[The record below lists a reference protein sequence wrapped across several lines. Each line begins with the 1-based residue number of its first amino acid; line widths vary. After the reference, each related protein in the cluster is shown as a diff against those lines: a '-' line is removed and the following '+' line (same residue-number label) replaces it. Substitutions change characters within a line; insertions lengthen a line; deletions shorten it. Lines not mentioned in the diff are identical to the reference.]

1 MKRIFL
7 GLLILLVQ
15 FIDNLPWDSL
25 RRALGM
31 PYWDNELASLIPIV
45 AAIIITIVFLRTTR
59 LRERLDMPAPG
70 LMLITVGIVLNIGVW
85 ITIIGVVIAIMSII
99 TPEQI
104 FIGLVA
110 LGVFATKFGALIQ
123 ACVVFANI
131 LLLIGFYRLFI
142 HLEPDETTAL
152 RHIHD

>member
-25 RRALGM
+25 RSALGM
-31 PYWDNELASLIPIV
+31 PYWDSELAPLIPIV

-70 LMLITVGIVLNIGVW
+70 LMLITVGVVLNISVW
-85 ITIIGVVIAIMSII
+85 ITIIGIVIAIMSII

-104 FIGLVA
+104 FIGLVF
-110 LGVFATKFGALIQ
+110 LGVFAVKFGALIQ

-131 LLLIGFYRLFI
+131 LLLIGFYCLFI

>member
-31 PYWDNELASLIPIV
+31 PYWDSEFASLIPIV

-70 LMLITVGIVLNIGVW
+70 VMLITVGIVLNI
-85 ITIIGVVIAIMSII
+85 
-99 TPEQI
+99 
-104 FIGLVA
+104 LDHHHR
-110 LGVFATKFGALIQ
+110 
-123 ACVVFANI
+123 C
-131 LLLIGFYRLFI
+131 
-142 HLEPDETTAL
+142 
-152 RHIHD
+152 RHCHYEHHYT